1 LLYAE
6 FAIHPFKLI
15 VTHGRES
22 TPRFDFR
29 LEGKNYELLSKY
41 YSILNGI
48 SVLFI
53 VDQFI
58 IFKF

>member
-6 FAIHPFKLI
+6 FAIHPLKLI
-15 VTHGRES
+15 VTQGRES

-29 LEGKNYELLSKY
+29 LKGKNYELLSKY